1 MILFQSLTHFR
12 GQSTLIYS
20 LVLHEIIHAIGF
32 SSYLFNWL
40 VHIHDYISTLTVC
53 CCSYMDVCCI
63 RFIDDNGNNY
73 NPSKATDEPYRG
85 AYIFTGPK
93 VHNFYVV
100 AMVT

>member
-1 MILFQSLTHFR
+1 
-12 GQSTLIYS
+12 
-20 LVLHEIIHAIGF
+20 
-32 SSYLFNWL
+32 
-40 VHIHDYISTLTVC
+40 
-53 CCSYMDVCCI
+53 MDVCCI

-93 VHNFYVV
+93 VDNFYVV